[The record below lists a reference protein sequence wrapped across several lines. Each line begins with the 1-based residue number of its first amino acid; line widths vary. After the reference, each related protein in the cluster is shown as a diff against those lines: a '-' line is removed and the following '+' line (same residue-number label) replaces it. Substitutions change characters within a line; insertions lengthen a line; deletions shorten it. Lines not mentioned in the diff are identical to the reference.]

1 MAPQVST
8 AGAALRTPRA
18 AAVAG
23 IAFSL
28 LAGTSLVLI
37 RLAVPGNIR
46 DATGWE
52 ADPFRRSLIVIAL
65 ALIPFAGIAFLW
77 FLGVVRTRI
86 GDREDRFL
94 ASVLLGSGLL
104 FVAMM
109 FISSALAGGLV
120 AVVTDTSSLSDPQ
133 MTAIWQYGRQV
144 TYAVMTTY
152 AMRMAAVFII
162 TTATI
167 SLKIGIM
174 PRWMAILGYL
184 CAAILL
190 FSVGYVAWVELVF
203 PAWVLLLSAYI
214 LIATL
219 RNPNQGQTLKSP
231 SRAA

>member
-1 MAPQVST
+1 MATQVST
-8 AGAALRTPRA
+8 AGAALRTPHA

-77 FLGVVRTRI
+77 FIGVVRTRI

-94 ASVLLGSGLL
+94 ASVFLGSGLL

-120 AVVTDTSSLSDPQ
+120 AVVTGTSSLSNPQ
-133 MTAIWQYGRQV
+133 ITVIWQYGRQV
-144 TYAVMTTY
+144 TYVIMTTY

-162 TTATI
+162 TTATV
-167 SLKIGIM
+167 SLQVGIM

-203 PAWVLLLSAYI
+203 PAWVFLLSTYI
-214 LIATL
+214 LIATF
-219 RNPNQGQTLKSP
+219 RKPNWGQMLTSP
-231 SRAA
+231 SHAA